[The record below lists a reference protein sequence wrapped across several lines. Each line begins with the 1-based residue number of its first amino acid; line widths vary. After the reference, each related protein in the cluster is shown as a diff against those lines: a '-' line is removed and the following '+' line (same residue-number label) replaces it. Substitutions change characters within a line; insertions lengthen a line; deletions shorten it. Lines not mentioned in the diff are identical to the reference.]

1 MRIKNF
7 NLVIVL
13 IAEILVALYGYLYH
27 YTLPRLA
34 ITMGIVFI
42 IFFIIGSIL
51 QSMSNRLF
59 AEVEAREAEAREALE
74 KQEAELAAVEIENRM
89 AAEQKEVV

>member
-13 IAEILVALYGYLYH
+13 IAEILVAVYGYYYQ

-34 ITMGIVFI
+34 VTMGAVFI

-51 QSMSNRLF
+51 QGMSNRLF
-59 AEVEAREAEAREALE
+59 AEVEAREAEEKEASA
-74 KQEAELAAVEIENRM
+74 EADAQ
-89 AAEQKEVV
+89 AESNEESLD